1 MRMNAINAILVTT
14 AVTLFGQGLRGAE
27 FYVAP
32 NGDDA
37 NPGTKARPFATVER
51 ARDEVRALKK
61 AGPLPGAVTVQVR
74 GGTYFLRDTLVFD
87 PGDSGTEQAPVIYQA
102 YSGEEPLLSGGVTV
116 SGWREV
122 TPGRWEAT
130 LPDVAAGT
138 WFSQL
143 YVNDQRRPRAFLP
156 KQGYYY
162 IEAEAPPTREY
173 GPEGSRKPG
182 SDRFVCREGD
192 IRSDWHNLGDVEI
205 MTFHLWTMDRIQVK
219 EVDSVKRLVTLRGPT
234 HSKEQAPLND
244 ATWYRV
250 ENMKE
255 ALTEPGEWYL
265 DRKSGVL
272 TYLAK
277 PGEDISRAKVI
288 APRLSRL
295 VSFKGDVAAGTFV
308 DHIILRGLTL
318 AHSSWNMPA
327 SGSTGHW
334 QADAVLQGAGPGLDG
349 AVTGVNARHCALE
362 SCLVRHTGAYA
373 VDFSDGCKSDRVESC
388 ELVDLGGGGV
398 KVGPFEWDDVRKRA
412 EGCTVRDNLIAHGG
426 RVHPASVGVWIGH
439 ADRNTVEHNQIA
451 DFYYSA
457 MSIGWSW
464 GHDKS
469 ADRNLVADNLIENIG
484 QGVLSDMGGIYL
496 LGHAPGTVVRG
507 NVIHD
512 VSRARYGGFGIYLDA
527 CSAFVTVENN
537 LVCRTEDAGLNQNF
551 GHDNTIR
558 NNVFAYGQHG
568 LLSFSDLK
576 NGLTTLEGNILL
588 LRQGRKLVAQPG
600 SADDKNVYKRNVYWA
615 EKSQDDLVFPGWVKL
630 DQWRLREP
638 DALVA
643 DPQFVNPSQ
652 DDFRL
657 NPQSPAIAHGFV
669 PCDFSKAGRLAKVN
683 RTAGLPAVAR
693 VFPPAPPPMAS
704 QDIDEGFE
712 ALAAGQAWA
721 SGGPWKVYVAPG
733 SAQSITVTD
742 ETAAGGRLS
751 LKFVDTP
758 EGKAWEP
765 HVCTY
770 LLHHESGVIRS
781 SFNLRVE
788 PGAHMVWE
796 WRDWADELLTGPKLE
811 VRPDGTLM
819 AGETKLTSLPH
830 SQWIR
835 LEIVCGVGP
844 QATGSYSVAVTLPGA
859 NEPQRFGALKYP
871 PGFRVLTWAGFI
883 SVSEAPAIYYVDNLR
898 LAKDPQ

>member
-14 AVTLFGQGLRGAE
+14 AVTLLGQGLHGAE

-37 NPGTKARPFATVER
+37 NPGTKARPFASVER

-61 AGPLPGAVTVQVR
+61 AGPPPGAVTVQVR

-87 PGDSGTEQAPVIYQA
+87 PEDSGTEQAPVIYQA
-102 YSGEEPLLSGGVTV
+102 YPGEEPLLSGGVTV

-122 TPGRWEAT
+122 TPGRWQTT
-130 LPDVAAGT
+130 LPDVAAGAW

-162 IEAEAPPTREY
+162 IHAEAPSTREY
-173 GPEGSRKPG
+173 GPEGSGKPG
-182 SDRFVCREGD
+182 SDRFVFREGD
-192 IRSDWHNLGDVEI
+192 IRSDWYNLGDVEI
-205 MTFHLWTMDRIQVK
+205 TTFHLWTMDRIQVK
-219 EVDSVKRLVTLRGPT
+219 EVDSVKRLVTLRGPS
-234 HSKEQAPLND
+234 HSKEQAPLNS

-250 ENMKE
+250 ENVKE

-277 PGEDISRAKVI
+277 PGEDISRATVI

-295 VSFKGDVAAGTFV
+295 VTFNGDVAGGTFV

-327 SGSTGHW
+327 SGYTGHW
-334 QADAVLQGAGPGLDG
+334 QADAGLQGAGPGLDG

-362 SCLVRHTGAYA
+362 SCIVRHTGAYA

-398 KVGPFEWDDVRKRA
+398 KVGPFERDVRKRA

-439 ADRNTVEHNQIA
+439 ADRNAVDQNHIA

-469 ADRNLVADNLIENIG
+469 ADRNLIADNLIENIG

-512 VSRARYGGFGIYLDA
+512 VNRARYGGFGIYLDA

-537 LVCRTEDAGLNQNF
+537 LVYRTEDASLNQNF

-576 NGLTTLEGNILL
+576 NGATTLEGNIFL
-588 LRQGRKLVAQPG
+588 LRQGRSFVLQPG
-600 SADDKNVYKRNVYWA
+600 GADDKNVYKRNVYWA
-615 EKSQDDLVFPGWVKL
+615 EKSQDDLTFPGRVKL

-643 DPQFVNPSQ
+643 DPQFVNLTQ

-657 NPQSPAIAHGFV
+657 QPQSPAVTHGFV
-669 PCDFSKAGRLAKVN
+669 PRDFGQAGRLSAIN
-683 RTAGLPAVAR
+683 RTAKLPAVAR
-693 VFPPAPPPMAS
+693 VFPPAPPPHGSEA
-704 QDIDEGFE
+704 IDEGFE
-712 ALAAGQAWA
+712 AYAAGQAWA
-721 SGGPWKVYVAPG
+721 TRWPWQVGVAPG

-742 ETAAGGRLS
+742 EVAAGGRMS
-751 LKFVDTP
+751 LKFADTA
-758 EGKAWEP
+758 EGDPWEP
-765 HVCTY
+765 S
-770 LLHHESGVIRS
+770 LLTGPYHESGTIRN
-781 SFNLRVE
+781 SFELWME

-796 WRDWADELLTGPKLE
+796 WRDWADELLTGPRLE
-811 VRPDGTLM
+811 ALPDGVLL
-819 AGETKLTSLPH
+819 ASGTKLTTLPH
-830 SQWIR
+830 RQWSR

-859 NEPQRFGALKYP
+859 KEPLRFEALKYP
-871 PGFRVLTWAGFI
+871 PGFRALNWASFL
-883 SVSEAPAIYYVDNLR
+883 SMSEAHAIYYVDNLR